1 MSAAGQGNG
10 RLAGAFLLQCLSHTP
25 LKGYVDPL
33 PAVVEEVARMVAAQ
47 RAEVEAFDPE
57 LIVLFAPDHYN
68 GFFLDTMPQFCIGTA
83 ATSVG
88 DYMTSAGPLPVPREI
103 AEACAEH
110 VVAADIDLAISYR
123 MLVDHGF
130 AQPIEELT
138 GSLDRYPV
146 IPIFINS
153 VAPPLV
159 SLRRA
164 RQLGEAVGEFIRG
177 LGKRTLILGSGGL
190 SHNPPVPQMATAT
203 AEVAERLIAG
213 RNPGPEARDA
223 RQQRTIAAA
232 TLFAA
237 GTSPLHPLNPAW
249 DEAFMDKLV
258 HQDWAALD
266 ACGNAAITEAAGA
279 SAHEVKTWVAAN
291 AAMNAA
297 TGGHYRAEARYYKA
311 IPEWIAGFAALTGV
325 AV

>member
-10 RLAGAFLLQCLSHTP
+10 RLASAFLLQCLSHTP

-57 LIVLFAPDHYN
+57 LIILFAPDHYN

-232 TLFAA
+232 TSFAA